1 MSKKSIRSKGY
12 RKSAKKPY
20 LSKRDIL
27 IVVGVIAVIVI
38 GIVLFNLLYDDGSL
52 DVVDGVAQ
60 IQGENS
66 LLINA
71 GSANNPRYYKLGQLA
86 DIEGYALESAPAGV
100 DENVREFTYVPEGD
114 SPYDEITV
122 NANANAADILC
133 AATLAAYSSA
143 ENTVCSEQMSM
154 DLDGR
159 EVLYFTYQR
168 EYADETADGSETAA
182 EDDASATDGTA
193 ADDASASAT
202 DDGTATEGASTTD
215 GSTADDASATDDSA
229 ADDASATDSTAADDT
244 SATDGSTADNASAT
258 DGTVA
263 DGASAADGTVA
274 DDASTADDA
283 DGTTADSSE
292 SDVEEIEYLQVLNA
306 YVPVGDRSIVV
317 HLHND
322 TASEAE
328 YLSSDAV
335 SYTHLDVY
343 KRQVQGKQQVAGL
356 DGRALGDIDGRHDA
370 VARRHDLVLHLHGL
384 EDQQHVAALDGLA
397 GGDLHIVEMCIRD
410 RS

>member
-60 IQGENS
+60 VQGENS

-193 ADDASASAT
+193 ADDASASAA
-202 DDGTATEGASTTD
+202 DDGTV
-215 GSTADDASATDDSA
+215 
-229 ADDASATDSTAADDT
+229 ADDT
-244 SATDGSTADNASAT
+244 SATDGSTADDASAT
-258 DGTVA
+258 
-263 DGASAADGTVA
+263 DGTVA

-328 YLSSDAV
+328 YLSSDE
-335 SYTHLDVY
+335 L
-343 KRQVQGKQQVAGL
+343 VAMMEEL
-356 DGRALGDIDGRHDA
+356 LSALSF
-370 VARRHDLVLHLHGL
+370 
-384 EDQQHVAALDGLA
+384 ET
-397 GGDLHIVEMCIRD
+397 E
-410 RS
+410 

>member
-60 IQGENS
+60 VQGENS

-258 DGTVA
+258 DSTAA
-263 DGASAADGTVA
+263 DDTSATDGSTADDASATDGTVA

-328 YLSSDAV
+328 YLSSDE
-335 SYTHLDVY
+335 L
-343 KRQVQGKQQVAGL
+343 VAMIEEL
-356 DGRALGDIDGRHDA
+356 LSALSF
-370 VARRHDLVLHLHGL
+370 
-384 EDQQHVAALDGLA
+384 ET
-397 GGDLHIVEMCIRD
+397 E
-410 RS
+410 

>member
-60 IQGENS
+60 VQGENS

-193 ADDASASAT
+193 ADDTSAT

-258 DGTVA
+258 DGTAADDTSAADGTVA
-263 DGASAADGTVA
+263 DDASTADGTVA

-328 YLSSDAV
+328 YLSSDE
-335 SYTHLDVY
+335 L
-343 KRQVQGKQQVAGL
+343 VAMMEEL
-356 DGRALGDIDGRHDA
+356 LSALSF
-370 VARRHDLVLHLHGL
+370 
-384 EDQQHVAALDGLA
+384 ET
-397 GGDLHIVEMCIRD
+397 E
-410 RS
+410 

>member
-60 IQGENS
+60 VQGENS

-202 DDGTATEGASTTD
+202 DDGTATEGAST
-215 GSTADDASATDDSA
+215 STADDGTV
-229 ADDASATDSTAADDT
+229 ADDT

-258 DGTVA
+258 DSTAA
-263 DGASAADGTVA
+263 DDTSAADGTVA
-274 DDASTADDA
+274 DDASAADGTVADGASATDDSAADDASATDGTVADDASIADDA

-322 TASEAE
+322 TTSEAE
-328 YLSSDAV
+328 YLSSDE
-335 SYTHLDVY
+335 L
-343 KRQVQGKQQVAGL
+343 VAMMEEL
-356 DGRALGDIDGRHDA
+356 LSALSF
-370 VARRHDLVLHLHGL
+370 
-384 EDQQHVAALDGLA
+384 ET
-397 GGDLHIVEMCIRD
+397 E
-410 RS
+410 

>member
-60 IQGENS
+60 VQGENS

-71 GSANNPRYYKLGQLA
+71 GSANSPRYFKLGQLA

-168 EYADETADGSETAA
+168 EYADETADGSETTASDGDSAA
-182 EDDASATDGTA
+182 DGSTADDGGDATDGTA
-193 ADDASASAT
+193 ADDASASAPA
-202 DDGTATEGASTTD
+202 DDGSAADGDSTTD
-215 GSTADDASATDDSA
+215 GSTADDASTAGDGGDATDGTA
-229 ADDASATDSTAADDT
+229 ADDASASASADDGSAAEGDST
-244 SATDGSTADNASAT
+244 
-258 DGTVA
+258 
-263 DGASAADGTVA
+263 A
-274 DDASTADDA
+274 DDASTASDSGDTT
-283 DGTTADSSE
+283 DGTAADSSE

-328 YLSSDAV
+328 YLSSDE
-335 SYTHLDVY
+335 L
-343 KRQVQGKQQVAGL
+343 VAMMEEL
-356 DGRALGDIDGRHDA
+356 LSALSF
-370 VARRHDLVLHLHGL
+370 
-384 EDQQHVAALDGLA
+384 ET
-397 GGDLHIVEMCIRD
+397 E
-410 RS
+410 

>member
-60 IQGENS
+60 VQGENS
-66 LLINA
+66 MLINA

-168 EYADETADGSETAA
+168 EYADETADGSETTASDGDSAA
-182 EDDASATDGTA
+182 DGTA
-193 ADDASASAT
+193 ADDASTADDSSDAT
-202 DDGTATEGASTTD
+202 DGTAAD
-215 GSTADDASATDDSA
+215 GTSASTADDGTV
-229 ADDASATDSTAADDT
+229 ADDT
-244 SATDGSTADNASAT
+244 SATDGSTADDASAADSAATDDAPATDSAAADDASAT
-258 DGTVA
+258 
-263 DGASAADGTVA
+263 DGTVA

-328 YLSSDAV
+328 YLSSDE
-335 SYTHLDVY
+335 L
-343 KRQVQGKQQVAGL
+343 VAMMEEL
-356 DGRALGDIDGRHDA
+356 LSALSF
-370 VARRHDLVLHLHGL
+370 
-384 EDQQHVAALDGLA
+384 ET
-397 GGDLHIVEMCIRD
+397 E
-410 RS
+410 

>member
-60 IQGENS
+60 VQGENS

-71 GSANNPRYYKLGQLA
+71 GSANNPRYFKLGQLA

-168 EYADETADGSETAA
+168 EYADETADGSETTAA
-182 EDDASATDGTA
+182 EGDSAADGSTADDGGDATDGTA
-193 ADDASASAT
+193 ADDASASAPA
-202 DDGTATEGASTTD
+202 DDGSAADGDSTTD
-215 GSTADDASATDDSA
+215 GSTADDASTAGDGGDATDGTA
-229 ADDASATDSTAADDT
+229 ADDASASASADDGSAAEGDST
-244 SATDGSTADNASAT
+244 
-258 DGTVA
+258 
-263 DGASAADGTVA
+263 A
-274 DDASTADDA
+274 DDASTASDSGDTT
-283 DGTTADSSE
+283 DGTAADSSE

-328 YLSSDAV
+328 YLSSDE
-335 SYTHLDVY
+335 L
-343 KRQVQGKQQVAGL
+343 VAMMEEL
-356 DGRALGDIDGRHDA
+356 LSALSF
-370 VARRHDLVLHLHGL
+370 
-384 EDQQHVAALDGLA
+384 ET
-397 GGDLHIVEMCIRD
+397 E
-410 RS
+410 

>member
-60 IQGENS
+60 VQGENS

-71 GSANNPRYYKLGQLA
+71 GSANSPRYFKLGQLA

-114 SPYDEITV
+114 SPYDEMTV

-168 EYADETADGSETAA
+168 EYADETADGSETTA

-202 DDGTATEGASTTD
+202 DDGTATEGASA
-215 GSTADDASATDDSA
+215 STADDGTV
-229 ADDASATDSTAADDT
+229 ADDT

-258 DGTVA
+258 DSTAADDTSAADGTVA
-263 DGASAADGTVA
+263 DGASATDDSAADDASTTDDSAADDASTTDDSATDDAPATDSAAADDASATDGTVA

-283 DGTTADSSE
+283 DGTTADTSE
-292 SDVEEIEYLQVLNA
+292 SGVEEIEYLQVLNA

-328 YLSSDAV
+328 YLSSDE
-335 SYTHLDVY
+335 L
-343 KRQVQGKQQVAGL
+343 VAMMEEL
-356 DGRALGDIDGRHDA
+356 LSALSF
-370 VARRHDLVLHLHGL
+370 
-384 EDQQHVAALDGLA
+384 ET
-397 GGDLHIVEMCIRD
+397 E
-410 RS
+410 

>member
-60 IQGENS
+60 VQGENS
-66 LLINA
+66 MLINA

-182 EDDASATDGTA
+182 EDDTSATDGTA
-193 ADDASASAT
+193 
-202 DDGTATEGASTTD
+202 
-215 GSTADDASATDDSA
+215 ADDASATDDSA

-244 SATDGSTADNASAT
+244 SATDGSTADNASSTDGTAADDT
-258 DGTVA
+258 SAADGTVA
-263 DGASAADGTVA
+263 DGASATDGTVA

-328 YLSSDAV
+328 YLSSDE
-335 SYTHLDVY
+335 L
-343 KRQVQGKQQVAGL
+343 VAMMEEL
-356 DGRALGDIDGRHDA
+356 LSALSF
-370 VARRHDLVLHLHGL
+370 
-384 EDQQHVAALDGLA
+384 ET
-397 GGDLHIVEMCIRD
+397 E
-410 RS
+410 

>member
-60 IQGENS
+60 VQGENS

-71 GSANNPRYYKLGQLA
+71 GSANSPRYFKLGQLA

-168 EYADETADGSETAA
+168 EYADETADGSETTA

-193 ADDASASAT
+193 ADDASTADDSSDAT
-202 DDGTATEGASTTD
+202 DGTATEGASA
-215 GSTADDASATDDSA
+215 STADDGTV
-229 ADDASATDSTAADDT
+229 ADDT
-244 SATDGSTADNASAT
+244 SATDGSTADNASAADSAAT
-258 DGTVA
+258 DDAPATDNAAA
-263 DGASAADGTVA
+263 DDASATDGTVA

-292 SDVEEIEYLQVLNA
+292 SGVEEIEYLQVLNA

-328 YLSSDAV
+328 YLSSDE
-335 SYTHLDVY
+335 L
-343 KRQVQGKQQVAGL
+343 VAMMEEL
-356 DGRALGDIDGRHDA
+356 LSALSF
-370 VARRHDLVLHLHGL
+370 
-384 EDQQHVAALDGLA
+384 ET
-397 GGDLHIVEMCIRD
+397 E
-410 RS
+410 

>member
-60 IQGENS
+60 VQGENS
-66 LLINA
+66 MLINA

-168 EYADETADGSETAA
+168 EYADETADGSKTAA

-258 DGTVA
+258 DGSTADDTSATDSTAADDTSAADGTVA
-263 DGASAADGTVA
+263 DDASATDDSAADDASATDSTAADDTSATDGSTADDASATDGTVA

-328 YLSSDAV
+328 YLSSDE
-335 SYTHLDVY
+335 L
-343 KRQVQGKQQVAGL
+343 VAMMEEL
-356 DGRALGDIDGRHDA
+356 LSALSF
-370 VARRHDLVLHLHGL
+370 
-384 EDQQHVAALDGLA
+384 ET
-397 GGDLHIVEMCIRD
+397 E
-410 RS
+410 

>member
-60 IQGENS
+60 VQGENS

-193 ADDASASAT
+193 ADDASAT
-202 DDGTATEGASTTD
+202 DDSAADDASASTAVDGTVADDASATD
-215 GSTADDASATDDSA
+215 GSTADDASAADGTVT
-229 ADDASATDSTAADDT
+229 DDASATDGTAADDT
-244 SATDGSTADNASAT
+244 SAA

-328 YLSSDAV
+328 YLSSDE
-335 SYTHLDVY
+335 L
-343 KRQVQGKQQVAGL
+343 VAMMEEL
-356 DGRALGDIDGRHDA
+356 LSALSF
-370 VARRHDLVLHLHGL
+370 
-384 EDQQHVAALDGLA
+384 ET
-397 GGDLHIVEMCIRD
+397 E
-410 RS
+410 

>member
-52 DVVDGVAQ
+52 NVVDGVAQ
-60 IQGENS
+60 VQGENS
-66 LLINA
+66 LLVNA
-71 GSANNPRYYKLGQLA
+71 GSANSPRYYKLGQLA

-168 EYADETADGSETAA
+168 EYADETADGSETTAA
-182 EDDASATDGTA
+182 EGDSAA
-193 ADDASASAT
+193 
-202 DDGTATEGASTTD
+202 D
-215 GSTADDASATDDSA
+215 GSTADDASTADDSSDATDGTA
-229 ADDASATDSTAADDT
+229 ADGTSASTADDGTVADDT
-244 SATDGSTADNASAT
+244 SATDGSTADDASAADSAATDDAPATDSAAADDASAT
-258 DGTVA
+258 
-263 DGASAADGTVA
+263 DGTVA

-328 YLSSDAV
+328 YLSSDE
-335 SYTHLDVY
+335 L
-343 KRQVQGKQQVAGL
+343 VAMMEEL
-356 DGRALGDIDGRHDA
+356 LSALSF
-370 VARRHDLVLHLHGL
+370 
-384 EDQQHVAALDGLA
+384 ET
-397 GGDLHIVEMCIRD
+397 E
-410 RS
+410 

>member
-60 IQGENS
+60 VQGENS

-182 EDDASATDGTA
+182 EDDTSATDGTA
-193 ADDASASAT
+193 
-202 DDGTATEGASTTD
+202 
-215 GSTADDASATDDSA
+215 ADDASATDDSA

-258 DGTVA
+258 DGSTA
-263 DGASAADGTVA
+263 DDASATDGTVA

-328 YLSSDAV
+328 YLSSDE
-335 SYTHLDVY
+335 L
-343 KRQVQGKQQVAGL
+343 VAMMEEL
-356 DGRALGDIDGRHDA
+356 LSALSF
-370 VARRHDLVLHLHGL
+370 
-384 EDQQHVAALDGLA
+384 ET
-397 GGDLHIVEMCIRD
+397 E
-410 RS
+410 

>member
-60 IQGENS
+60 VQGENS

-193 ADDASASAT
+193 ADDASASAA
-202 DDGTATEGASTTD
+202 DDGTV
-215 GSTADDASATDDSA
+215 
-229 ADDASATDSTAADDT
+229 ADDT
-244 SATDGSTADNASAT
+244 SATDGSTADDTSATDSTAADGASAST
-258 DGTVA
+258 ADDGTVADDTSATDGSTADDASAADGTAADDTSAADGTVA
-263 DGASAADGTVA
+263 DGASATDGTVA

-328 YLSSDAV
+328 YLSSDE
-335 SYTHLDVY
+335 L
-343 KRQVQGKQQVAGL
+343 VAMMEEL
-356 DGRALGDIDGRHDA
+356 LSALSF
-370 VARRHDLVLHLHGL
+370 
-384 EDQQHVAALDGLA
+384 ET
-397 GGDLHIVEMCIRD
+397 E
-410 RS
+410 

>member
-60 IQGENS
+60 VQGENS

-193 ADDASASAT
+193 ADGASA
-202 DDGTATEGASTTD
+202 
-215 GSTADDASATDDSA
+215 STADDGTV
-229 ADDASATDSTAADDT
+229 ADDT
-244 SATDGSTADNASAT
+244 SATDGSTADDTSATDSTAADGASAST
-258 DGTVA
+258 ADDGTVA
-263 DGASAADGTVA
+263 DDTSATDGSTADDASAADGTVT

-328 YLSSDAV
+328 YLSSDE
-335 SYTHLDVY
+335 L
-343 KRQVQGKQQVAGL
+343 VAMMEEL
-356 DGRALGDIDGRHDA
+356 LSALSF
-370 VARRHDLVLHLHGL
+370 
-384 EDQQHVAALDGLA
+384 ET
-397 GGDLHIVEMCIRD
+397 E
-410 RS
+410 

>member
-60 IQGENS
+60 VQGENS
-66 LLINA
+66 MLINA

-193 ADDASASAT
+193 ADGASASTA
-202 DDGTATEGASTTD
+202 DDGTVADDTSATD
-215 GSTADDASATDDSA
+215 GSTADDASAADGTAADDTSAADGTVADDASATDDSA

-244 SATDGSTADNASAT
+244 SATDGSTADDASAT
-258 DGTVA
+258 
-263 DGASAADGTVA
+263 DGTVA

-328 YLSSDAV
+328 YLSSDE
-335 SYTHLDVY
+335 L
-343 KRQVQGKQQVAGL
+343 VAMMEEL
-356 DGRALGDIDGRHDA
+356 LSALSF
-370 VARRHDLVLHLHGL
+370 
-384 EDQQHVAALDGLA
+384 ET
-397 GGDLHIVEMCIRD
+397 E
-410 RS
+410 

>member
-60 IQGENS
+60 VQGENS

-71 GSANNPRYYKLGQLA
+71 GSANSPRYFKLGQLA

-168 EYADETADGSETAA
+168 EYADETADGSETTAA
-182 EDDASATDGTA
+182 EGDSAADGSTADDGGDATDGTA

-202 DDGTATEGASTTD
+202 DDGSAADGDSTTD
-215 GSTADDASATDDSA
+215 GTTADDASTAGDGGDATDGTAADDASASASADDGSAAEGDSTADDASTASDSG
-229 ADDASATDSTAADDT
+229 DT
-244 SATDGSTADNASAT
+244 T
-258 DGTVA
+258 DGTA
-263 DGASAADGTVA
+263 
-274 DDASTADDA
+274 
-283 DGTTADSSE
+283 ADSSE

-328 YLSSDAV
+328 YLSSDE
-335 SYTHLDVY
+335 L
-343 KRQVQGKQQVAGL
+343 VAMMEEL
-356 DGRALGDIDGRHDA
+356 LSALSF
-370 VARRHDLVLHLHGL
+370 
-384 EDQQHVAALDGLA
+384 ET
-397 GGDLHIVEMCIRD
+397 E
-410 RS
+410 

>member
-60 IQGENS
+60 VQGENS
-66 LLINA
+66 MLINA

-193 ADDASASAT
+193 ADGASASTA
-202 DDGTATEGASTTD
+202 DDGTVADDTSATD
-215 GSTADDASATDDSA
+215 GSTADDTSATDSTAADDTSAADGTVADDASATDDSA
-229 ADDASATDSTAADDT
+229 ADDASATDRTAADDT
-244 SATDGSTADNASAT
+244 SATDGSTADDTSATDSTAADGASAST
-258 DGTVA
+258 ADDGTVA
-263 DGASAADGTVA
+263 DDTSATDGSTADDASAADGTVT

-328 YLSSDAV
+328 YLSSDE
-335 SYTHLDVY
+335 L
-343 KRQVQGKQQVAGL
+343 VAMMEEL
-356 DGRALGDIDGRHDA
+356 LSALSF
-370 VARRHDLVLHLHGL
+370 
-384 EDQQHVAALDGLA
+384 ET
-397 GGDLHIVEMCIRD
+397 E
-410 RS
+410 

>member
-60 IQGENS
+60 VQGENS

-193 ADDASASAT
+193 ADDASA
-202 DDGTATEGASTTD
+202 
-215 GSTADDASATDDSA
+215 TDDSA

-244 SATDGSTADNASAT
+244 SATDDSAADDTSAAD

-263 DGASAADGTVA
+263 DDTSATDGSTADDASATDGTVA

-328 YLSSDAV
+328 YLSSDE
-335 SYTHLDVY
+335 L
-343 KRQVQGKQQVAGL
+343 VAMMEEL
-356 DGRALGDIDGRHDA
+356 LSALSF
-370 VARRHDLVLHLHGL
+370 
-384 EDQQHVAALDGLA
+384 ET
-397 GGDLHIVEMCIRD
+397 E
-410 RS
+410 

>member
-60 IQGENS
+60 VQGENS

-71 GSANNPRYYKLGQLA
+71 GSANSPRYFKLGQLA

-168 EYADETADGSETAA
+168 EYADETADGSETTAA
-182 EDDASATDGTA
+182 EGDSAA
-193 ADDASASAT
+193 
-202 DDGTATEGASTTD
+202 D
-215 GSTADDASATDDSA
+215 GSTADDASTADDSSDATDGTA
-229 ADDASATDSTAADDT
+229 ADGTSASTADDGTVADDT

-258 DGTVA
+258 DSTAADDTSAADGTVA
-263 DGASAADGTVA
+263 DGASATDDSAADDASATDDSATDDASATDGTVA

-283 DGTTADSSE
+283 DGTAADSSE
-292 SDVEEIEYLQVLNA
+292 SDAEEIEYLQVLNA

-328 YLSSDAV
+328 YLSSDE
-335 SYTHLDVY
+335 L
-343 KRQVQGKQQVAGL
+343 VAMMEEL
-356 DGRALGDIDGRHDA
+356 LSALSF
-370 VARRHDLVLHLHGL
+370 
-384 EDQQHVAALDGLA
+384 ET
-397 GGDLHIVEMCIRD
+397 E
-410 RS
+410 

>member
-60 IQGENS
+60 VQGENS

-202 DDGTATEGASTTD
+202 DDGTATEGAST
-215 GSTADDASATDDSA
+215 STADDGTV
-229 ADDASATDSTAADDT
+229 ADDT

-258 DGTVA
+258 DSTAADGASTSTADDGTVA
-263 DGASAADGTVA
+263 DDTSATNGSTADDASATDSTAADDASATDGTVADDASTADSAAADDASAADSAATDDASATDGTVA

-306 YVPVGDRSIVV
+306 YVPVGNRSIVV

-322 TASEAE
+322 TTSEAE
-328 YLSSDAV
+328 YLSSDE
-335 SYTHLDVY
+335 L
-343 KRQVQGKQQVAGL
+343 VAMMEEL
-356 DGRALGDIDGRHDA
+356 LSALSF
-370 VARRHDLVLHLHGL
+370 
-384 EDQQHVAALDGLA
+384 ET
-397 GGDLHIVEMCIRD
+397 E
-410 RS
+410 

>member
-1 MSKKSIRSKGY
+1 MSKKSITSKGY

-60 IQGENS
+60 VQGENS
-66 LLINA
+66 MLINA

-263 DGASAADGTVA
+263 DGASATDGSTADDASAADGTVA
-274 DDASTADDA
+274 DGASAA

-328 YLSSDAV
+328 YLSSDE
-335 SYTHLDVY
+335 L
-343 KRQVQGKQQVAGL
+343 VAMMEEL
-356 DGRALGDIDGRHDA
+356 LSALSF
-370 VARRHDLVLHLHGL
+370 
-384 EDQQHVAALDGLA
+384 ET
-397 GGDLHIVEMCIRD
+397 E
-410 RS
+410 

>member
-60 IQGENS
+60 VQGENS
-66 LLINA
+66 MLINA

-193 ADDASASAT
+193 ADGASA
-202 DDGTATEGASTTD
+202 
-215 GSTADDASATDDSA
+215 STADDGTV
-229 ADDASATDSTAADDT
+229 ADDT
-244 SATDGSTADNASAT
+244 SATDGSTAD
-258 DGTVA
+258 D
-263 DGASAADGTVA
+263 ASAADGTVA

-328 YLSSDAV
+328 YLSSDE
-335 SYTHLDVY
+335 L
-343 KRQVQGKQQVAGL
+343 VAMMEEL
-356 DGRALGDIDGRHDA
+356 LSALSF
-370 VARRHDLVLHLHGL
+370 
-384 EDQQHVAALDGLA
+384 ET
-397 GGDLHIVEMCIRD
+397 E
-410 RS
+410 

>member
-274 DDASTADDA
+274 DDASAADGTVADDASTADDA

-328 YLSSDAV
+328 YLSSDE
-335 SYTHLDVY
+335 L
-343 KRQVQGKQQVAGL
+343 VAMMEEL
-356 DGRALGDIDGRHDA
+356 LSALSF
-370 VARRHDLVLHLHGL
+370 
-384 EDQQHVAALDGLA
+384 ET
-397 GGDLHIVEMCIRD
+397 E
-410 RS
+410 

>member
-60 IQGENS
+60 VQGENS

-71 GSANNPRYYKLGQLA
+71 GSANSPRYFKLGQLA

-168 EYADETADGSETAA
+168 EYADETADGSETTA

-193 ADDASASAT
+193 ADDASTADDRSDAT
-202 DDGTATEGASTTD
+202 DGTATEGASA
-215 GSTADDASATDDSA
+215 STADDGTV
-229 ADDASATDSTAADDT
+229 ADDT
-244 SATDGSTADNASAT
+244 SATDGSTADDASAADSAATDDAPATDSAAADDASAT
-258 DGTVA
+258 
-263 DGASAADGTVA
+263 DGTVA

-328 YLSSDAV
+328 YLSSDE
-335 SYTHLDVY
+335 L
-343 KRQVQGKQQVAGL
+343 VAMMEEL
-356 DGRALGDIDGRHDA
+356 LSALSF
-370 VARRHDLVLHLHGL
+370 
-384 EDQQHVAALDGLA
+384 ET
-397 GGDLHIVEMCIRD
+397 E
-410 RS
+410 

>member
-60 IQGENS
+60 VQGENS

-258 DGTVA
+258 DGTAADDTSATDGTAADDTSAADGTVA

-328 YLSSDAV
+328 YLSSDE
-335 SYTHLDVY
+335 L
-343 KRQVQGKQQVAGL
+343 VAMMEEL
-356 DGRALGDIDGRHDA
+356 LSALSF
-370 VARRHDLVLHLHGL
+370 
-384 EDQQHVAALDGLA
+384 ET
-397 GGDLHIVEMCIRD
+397 E
-410 RS
+410 

>member
-60 IQGENS
+60 VQGENS

-193 ADDASASAT
+193 ADDTSAT

-229 ADDASATDSTAADDT
+229 ADDASATDRTAADDT
-244 SATDGSTADNASAT
+244 SATDGSTADDTSATDSTAADGASAST
-258 DGTVA
+258 ADDGTVA
-263 DGASAADGTVA
+263 DDTSATDGSTADDASAADGTVT

-328 YLSSDAV
+328 YLSSDE
-335 SYTHLDVY
+335 L
-343 KRQVQGKQQVAGL
+343 VAMMEEL
-356 DGRALGDIDGRHDA
+356 LSALSF
-370 VARRHDLVLHLHGL
+370 
-384 EDQQHVAALDGLA
+384 ET
-397 GGDLHIVEMCIRD
+397 E
-410 RS
+410 

>member
-60 IQGENS
+60 VQGENS

-193 ADDASASAT
+193 ADDTSAT

-229 ADDASATDSTAADDT
+229 ADDASAADDGTVADDT
-244 SATDGSTADNASAT
+244 SATDGSTADDASAT
-258 DGTVA
+258 
-263 DGASAADGTVA
+263 DGTVA

-328 YLSSDAV
+328 YLSSDE
-335 SYTHLDVY
+335 L
-343 KRQVQGKQQVAGL
+343 VAMMEEL
-356 DGRALGDIDGRHDA
+356 LSALSF
-370 VARRHDLVLHLHGL
+370 
-384 EDQQHVAALDGLA
+384 ET
-397 GGDLHIVEMCIRD
+397 E
-410 RS
+410 

>member
-60 IQGENS
+60 VQGENS
-66 LLINA
+66 LLINTS
-71 GSANNPRYYKLGQLA
+71 SANNPRYYKLGQLA

-244 SATDGSTADNASAT
+244 SATDGSTADGASAT
-258 DGTVA
+258 
-263 DGASAADGTVA
+263 DGTVA

-328 YLSSDAV
+328 YLSSDE
-335 SYTHLDVY
+335 L
-343 KRQVQGKQQVAGL
+343 VAMMEEL
-356 DGRALGDIDGRHDA
+356 LSALSF
-370 VARRHDLVLHLHGL
+370 
-384 EDQQHVAALDGLA
+384 ET
-397 GGDLHIVEMCIRD
+397 E
-410 RS
+410 

>member
-60 IQGENS
+60 VQGENS

-258 DGTVA
+258 DGTAADDTSAA
-263 DGASAADGTVA
+263 DGSTADDASATDGTVA

-328 YLSSDAV
+328 YLSSDE
-335 SYTHLDVY
+335 L
-343 KRQVQGKQQVAGL
+343 VAMMEEL
-356 DGRALGDIDGRHDA
+356 LSALSF
-370 VARRHDLVLHLHGL
+370 
-384 EDQQHVAALDGLA
+384 ET
-397 GGDLHIVEMCIRD
+397 E
-410 RS
+410 

>member
-60 IQGENS
+60 VQGENS
-66 LLINA
+66 MLINA

-193 ADDASASAT
+193 ADGASASTA
-202 DDGTATEGASTTD
+202 DDGTVADDTSATD
-215 GSTADDASATDDSA
+215 GSTADDTSATDSTAADDTSAADGTVADDASATDDSA

-244 SATDGSTADNASAT
+244 SATDGSTADDASAT

-263 DGASAADGTVA
+263 DDASAADGTVA

-328 YLSSDAV
+328 YLSSDE
-335 SYTHLDVY
+335 L
-343 KRQVQGKQQVAGL
+343 VAMMEEL
-356 DGRALGDIDGRHDA
+356 LSALSF
-370 VARRHDLVLHLHGL
+370 
-384 EDQQHVAALDGLA
+384 ET
-397 GGDLHIVEMCIRD
+397 E
-410 RS
+410 

>member
-60 IQGENS
+60 VQGENS

-71 GSANNPRYYKLGQLA
+71 GSANSPRYFKLGQLA

-168 EYADETADGSETAA
+168 EYADETADGSETTA

-193 ADDASASAT
+193 ADDGGDATDGTAADDASASAPA
-202 DDGTATEGASTTD
+202 DDGSAADGDSTTD
-215 GSTADDASATDDSA
+215 GSTADDASAST
-229 ADDASATDSTAADDT
+229 ADDGTVADDT
-244 SATDGSTADNASAT
+244 SATDGSTADDASAADSAATDDAPATDSAAADDASAT
-258 DGTVA
+258 
-263 DGASAADGTVA
+263 DGTVA

-328 YLSSDAV
+328 YLSSDE
-335 SYTHLDVY
+335 L
-343 KRQVQGKQQVAGL
+343 VAMMEEL
-356 DGRALGDIDGRHDA
+356 LSALSF
-370 VARRHDLVLHLHGL
+370 
-384 EDQQHVAALDGLA
+384 ET
-397 GGDLHIVEMCIRD
+397 E
-410 RS
+410 

>member
-60 IQGENS
+60 VQGENS

-258 DGTVA
+258 DGTAADDTSATDGTVA
-263 DGASAADGTVA
+263 DGASATDGTVA

-328 YLSSDAV
+328 YLSSDE
-335 SYTHLDVY
+335 L
-343 KRQVQGKQQVAGL
+343 VAMMEEL
-356 DGRALGDIDGRHDA
+356 LSALSF
-370 VARRHDLVLHLHGL
+370 
-384 EDQQHVAALDGLA
+384 ET
-397 GGDLHIVEMCIRD
+397 E
-410 RS
+410 